1 MDDLRAEL
9 ARVED
14 ERDRAVESAED
25 QGQYRNKIDQLEE
38 DKESL
43 ERELR
48 ALKTA
53 QDVRESEKRDHAEQ
67 IKQLESKIAELEALR
82 EELEDKAASHE
93 FDLEQVATSWRDEV
107 LRRDERIEDAEQR
120 MATIEDE
127 MKNVVDEL
135 EEKVV
140 QLDAANRDIQ
150 AVS

>member
-140 QLDAANRDIQ
+140 QLEAANRDIQ